1 MYMGLPLQQVI
12 MVMVTVMMVS
22 TTMIVNLT
30 KVTVVEETLVIVQIV
45 LNALQTYAIR
55 LEIMF
60 VTMKQTGKKHI
71 LKDSSVITFSSIFSI
86 SYCNS

>member
-1 MYMGLPLQQVI
+1 MGLPLQQVI
-12 MVMVTVMMVS
+12 MVMATVMMVS

-45 LNALQTYAIR
+45 LNALQKYAIR

-60 VTMKQTGKKHI
+60 VTMKQTGKKHMNI
-71 LKDSSVITFSSIFSI
+71 AI
-86 SYCNS
+86 C